1 MTGRT
6 LLPVVCVALLAA
18 CVATPEPLP
27 KPELREAGLPGLEDC
42 RGSFEATDARVA
54 AAGAGHHGYQRIPG
68 FPYLRTDRTLAS
80 FAEEVQSAEAVGTW
94 VRRMRAHDAEAR
106 EYELQNVGLQNP
118 ERHNLH
124 TDLYRCGRGLA
135 FIDLEVP
142 GNLALLRAQAAR
154 IAAGPPP
161 ERGLE
166 RLGEM
171 LAAPVRAIRESSRRA
186 SVREVFD
193 MPPPEH
199 SAEVVWEGEATRQR
213 GLVPLRLDEL
223 RRDAL
228 GYPGMIGSAWRALAE
243 KHAPQLWLDGV
254 AAGTSPAAL
263 YWDEQQRL
271 RARTE
276 TPTVYYR
283 IDFRRD
289 GSRMLPE
296 IDYVVFLPAESS
308 ETPRA
313 LRWTVTLGPDVEP
326 LLYES
331 PHPAGSPHRVFPAAA
346 GAERLLSGLPSSLIL
361 RPKVA
366 DGERALIRIAGEDP
380 PDIVSVL
387 NRQAANPAKLRQ
399 YRLAPY
405 EQLFT
410 LPLPQG
416 GTRSAFGLHDAL
428 PVALLRAP

>member
-1 MTGRT
+1 M
-6 LLPVVCVALLAA
+6 PAVCVALLAA
-18 CVATPEPLP
+18 CTATPEPLP
-27 KPELREAGLPGLEDC
+27 EPELREASLPGLKDC

-80 FAEEVQSAEAVGTW
+80 FAEEAQSPEAVGTW

-106 EYELQNVGLQNP
+106 EYELQNLGLQNP
-118 ERHNLH
+118 ERRNLH

-142 GNLALLRAQAAR
+142 GNLALLRAQAGR
-154 IAAGPPP
+154 IASGPPP

-166 RLGEM
+166 RLGEI

-186 SVREVFD
+186 SVRDVFAT
-193 MPPPEH
+193 PPPGG
-199 SAEVVWEGEATRQR
+199 SADVVWEGEATRQG

-243 KHAPQLWLDGV
+243 KHAPQLWLDGA
-254 AAGTSPAAL
+254 AAGASPAAL

-289 GSRMLPE
+289 GARMLPE
-296 IDYVVFLPAESS
+296 IDYVVFLPAEPT
-308 ETPRA
+308 EAPRA
-313 LRWTVTLGPDVEP
+313 LRWTVTIGPDVEP

-331 PHPAGSPHRVFPAAA
+331 PHPAGSPRRVFPAAA
-346 GAERLLSGLPSSLIL
+346 GAERLLSGSRSGLVLHAE
-361 RPKVA
+361 VA
-366 DGERALIRIAGEDP
+366 PGERALIRIAGETS
-380 PDIVSVL
+380 PDIVDVL
-387 NRQAANPAKLRQ
+387 NRQAANPTQLRQ

-416 GTRSAFGLHDAL
+416 GSRSAVGSRTAL